1 MWRQLWNAVGTSLV
15 LLTVVVVTAAVT
27 PLMTNNVVSGGEDD
41 GTDEEISLTLRPQE
55 VSLQT
60 GEEKTF
66 NLTLRG
72 DLQGQCVNV
81 SFELDGKPVATTP
94 PPMLV
99 CDSPDSYPVVL
110 HTTSYGH
117 ATLIVHTD
125 PPLNTSKHVF
135 STMSVMKNEAITI
148 TADVLG
154 WLYTIA
160 WDISFLP
167 QIVHNWR
174 RKSVIGLSFDY
185 ITFCGIGFSC
195 YFLFNMGLLW
205 IPSIQDQY
213 YQRHPL
219 TVLHVRLN
227 DVIFPLYASL
237 YVISLVIQCFI
248 YERGPKQR
256 VSIPCMIISSLLL
269 LSAIIWLILVPTVDK
284 LLWVDFL
291 YWLSYISL
299 VITAIKYTP
308 QMYINCKLQSTE
320 GWSIWQ
326 VLLDLAGGTLSL
338 LQMFLLAAN
347 YDDWMSVLTDPSKL
361 GMGLLSMLFNI
372 FFIMQHYCLF
382 RGAPVKRED
391 EEIVEE
397 GGDIDNDINNGCD
410 NETISHM

>member
-125 PPLNTSKHVF
+125 PPTV
-135 STMSVMKNEAITI
+135 SVMKKEAITI

-167 QIVHNWR
+167 QIVRNWR
-174 RKSVIGLSFDY
+174 RKSVMGLSLDF
-185 ITFCGIGFSC
+185 ITFNVLGFSC
-195 YFLFNMGLLW
+195 YFFFNMGLLW

-213 YQRHPL
+213 FQRHPL

-227 DVIFPLYASL
+227 DVIFALYA
-237 YVISLVIQCFI
+237 VFCVGIQIIQCIF
-248 YERGPKQR
+248 YKRGPKQR

-269 LSAIIWLILVPTVDK
+269 LSVVIWLILVPTVDK

-291 YWLSYISL
+291 YWLSYIKL

-308 QMYINCKLQSTE
+308 QLYTNYKLRSTD

-326 VLLDLAGGTLSL
+326 VILDFTGGSLSL

-347 YDDWMSVLTDPSKL
+347 YDDWKSVLTDPTKL
-361 GMGLLSMLFNI
+361 GLGVLSIIFNI
-372 FFIMQHYCLF
+372 FFFIQHYFLY
-382 RGAPVKRED
+382 RGASIKIEEKELVKGGGGGGGGED
-391 EEIVEE
+391 HDKDKIKFY
-397 GGDIDNDINNGCD
+397 D
-410 NETISHM
+410 NEAATHM